1 MLQTCSTCLRQ
12 RSGSDVSGCFTRLE
26 SEKLTR
32 NNGRRP
38 NLSTL
43 EVKTQSAKS
52 PKTKH
57 MVLIQRLGLEIA
69 PNIIEMASGMLS
81 RHGSP
86 VRQDRLAESVRLDH

>member
-57 MVLIQRLGLEIA
+57 MVLIQRLGLEIV
-69 PNIIEMASGMLS
+69 EMASWMLS